1 MDNTP
6 PISPANQRAIRAL
19 RAARQRS
26 GGGQPAGAPQIRGP
40 QLAPPVEQPQP
51 AASTG
56 YSSFMPA
63 AAQAVMQ
70 QIQADSEQQI
80 QKLTAQEQAA
90 QADLDRQLEEDRER
104 SRRMYSTEMEQE
116 TRFLTEEQAQ
126 ERDERARRQRSRATP
141 EGDRGDQ
148 EILQA
153 QREKF
158 REEFEPRHSGGR
170 LVSTEVRDPRTRGE
184 RSDAL
189 RAASARQR
197 SRAGVTEE
205 EEARDLGYAGVGDF
219 LGDGP
224 EDLDAVIN
232 QSLGEAPQGED
243 SELLGLLTGDLS
255 EGSAGRARLG
265 EIERE
270 RERAAQIARRNRR
283 NRRNRPGAASPP
295 AEAPA
300 AAETA
305 APAAAAATPTRN
317 VGPMREGY
325 AGAQGSS
332 SGNQQAEVQRRQLTH
347 RQRRQLRDAKV
358 AGDQSRME
366 TQRYVDERA
375 RRGRGEPRTGGPSF
389 YERFNT
395 RIGSNAGDF
404 SR

>member
-40 QLAPPVEQPQP
+40 QLAPPVEQPQQ
-51 AASTG
+51 AASAG

-80 QKLTAQEQAA
+80 QRLTAQEQAA

-126 ERDERARRQRSRATP
+126 ERDERARRQTERATV
-141 EGDRGDQ
+141 EGDREDQ
-148 EILQA
+148 RLLEEDR
-153 QREKF
+153 QRLRKG
-158 REEFEPRHSGGR
+158 FEPRHEGGR
-170 LVSTEVRDPRTRGE
+170 LFSTKVQDPRSRGE
-184 RSDAL
+184 RAQAL
-189 RAASARQR
+189 SEAAERRRQ
-197 SRAGVTEE
+197 RAGVTEA
-205 EEARDLGYAGVGDF
+205 EEATALGYDSVEDF
-219 LGDGP
+219 LEGP
-224 EDLDAVIN
+224 DPVLSTTEAIN
-232 QSLGEAPQGED
+232 ASLGAAPENEEVD
-243 SELLGLLTGDLS
+243 ILTG
-255 EGSAGRARLG
+255 SARPNTERLDTLAT
-265 EIERE
+265 E
-270 RERAAQIARRNRR
+270 RERAARIARRNR
-283 NRRNRPGAASPP
+283 NRSGAGSSP

-375 RRGRGEPRTGGPSF
+375 RRGRGEPRTSGPSF
-389 YERFNT
+389 YERLNT